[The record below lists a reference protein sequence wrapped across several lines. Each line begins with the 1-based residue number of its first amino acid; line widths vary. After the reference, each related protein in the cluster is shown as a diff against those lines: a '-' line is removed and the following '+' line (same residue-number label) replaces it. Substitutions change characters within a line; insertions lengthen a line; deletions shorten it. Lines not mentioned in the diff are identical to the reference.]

1 MLGKS
6 LDQKQAQ
13 TDIFRPLLASF
24 INMEHNLI
32 KLGERLDWKGLEKSF
47 SEFYSN
53 TGTPS
58 KPIRLM
64 AGLLMLKQMFNLS
77 DEVVVEQWKQNAY
90 YQYFTGEI
98 YFQWDLPCDASD
110 LVHFRKRIGQDGA
123 VKILKLSIDLHEDKV
138 SKATEV
144 LVDTTVEEKN
154 ITFPTDTKLAV
165 KIIKKCHK
173 IADKE
178 GVTLRQNYKRVLK
191 KELIKCRF
199 AHHPKRIKEGRKAM
213 KKIKV
218 IAGRLVRDIDRK
230 LQKAGNK
237 KFVREKELFTKVLNQ
252 KKADKNKIYSLH
264 EPQTACIAKGKS
276 HKPYEFGAKI
286 GFATLPGTNVIV
298 GVAHF
303 QGNPHDS
310 QTLESTIQSA
320 ENLTGKTFKSA
331 IVDRGYRGQT
341 KVGETIVVI
350 PNPKKDQKLSAYQK
364 LKKRTQCTSR
374 AAIEPIISHVKF
386 DCRMAKNYL
395 KGEIGDK
402 VNAIL
407 AAAAFNLRKS
417 LSELILWLK
426 IYAKIHL
433 PNKTIRPSIYINKY
447 MIGLI
452 GVVKD

>member
-6 LDQKQAQ
+6 IEQKQAQ

-24 INMEHNLI
+24 IDMEHNLI
-32 KLGERLDWKGLEKSF
+32 KLGGRLDWKGLEKSF
-47 SEFYSN
+47 SEFYSK

-58 KPIRLM
+58 KPVRLM

-77 DEVVVEQWKQNAY
+77 DEVVVEHWKQNAY

-98 YFQWDLPCDASD
+98 YFQWHLPCDASD
-110 LVHFRKRIGQDGA
+110 LVHFRKRIGEEGA
-123 VKILKLSIDLHEDKV
+123 LKILKMSIDLHHDKV
-138 SKATEV
+138 KKATEV

-173 IADKE
+173 IAEKE
-178 GVTLRQNYKRVLK
+178 GVILRQNYKRVLK

-199 AHHPKRIKEGRKAM
+199 ANHPKRIKEGRKAM
-213 KKIKV
+213 KKIRV

-230 LQKAGNK
+230 TQKAGSKTFTNY
-237 KFVREKELFTKVLNQ
+237 KELFTKVLNQ
-252 KKADKNKIYSLH
+252 KKANKNKIYSLH

-286 GFATLPGTNVIV
+286 GFATLPGANVIV

-310 QTLESTIQSA
+310 TTLEDTLTSA
-320 ENLTGKTFKSA
+320 ENLTGKTFKRA
-331 IVDRGYRGQT
+331 IVDRGYRGKT
-341 KVGETIVVI
+341 KVGETLIVI
-350 PNPKKDQKLSAYQK
+350 PNPKKDQKLTAYQK
-364 LKKRTQCTSR
+364 LIKRAQCTSR

-402 VNAIL
+402 INAIL
-407 AAAAFNLRKS
+407 AAAAFNFRKA
-417 LSELILWLK
+417 LKELLFWLK
-426 IYAKIHL
+426 IYFKIY
-433 PNKTIRPSIYINKY
+433 NKTNKNSVFSYISN
-447 MIGLI
+447 
-452 GVVKD
+452 

>member
-6 LDQKQAQ
+6 VEQKQPQ

-24 INMEHNLI
+24 INMEHNLV
-32 KLGERLDWKGLEKSF
+32 KLGGRLDWKGLEKSF
-47 SEFYSN
+47 SEFYSK

-58 KPIRLM
+58 KPVRLM

-77 DEVVVEQWKQNAY
+77 DEVVVENWKQNPY

-98 YFQWDLPCDASD
+98 YFQLNLPCDASD
-110 LVHFRKRIGQDGA
+110 LVHFRKRIGEDGA
-123 VKILKLSIDLHEDKV
+123 LKILKMSIDLHEDKV
-138 SKATEV
+138 KKATEV

-165 KIIKKCHK
+165 KIIKRCHK
-173 IADKE
+173 YADKE
-178 GVTLRQNYKRVLK
+178 GITLRQNYKRVLK
-191 KELIKCRF
+191 RELIKCRF
-199 AHHPKRIKEGRKAM
+199 AHHPKRIREGKKAM
-213 KKIKV
+213 KKIRV

-230 LQKAGNK
+230 AEKAGSK
-237 KFVREKELFTKVLNQ
+237 TFVKHKELYTKVLNQ
-252 KKADKNKIYSLH
+252 KKTDKNKIYSLH

-286 GFATLPGTNVIV
+286 GFATLPGANVIV

-303 QGNPHDS
+303 QGNPHDAT
-310 QTLESTIQSA
+310 TLADTLASA
-320 ENLTGKTFKSA
+320 ENLTGKTFKRA

-341 KVGETIVVI
+341 KVGETIIVI

-364 LKKRTQCTSR
+364 LRKRAQCTSR
-374 AAIEPIISHVKF
+374 AAIEPVISHVKF
-386 DCRMAKNYL
+386 NCRMAKNYL

-407 AAAAFNLRKS
+407 AAAAFNFRKA
-417 LSELILWLK
+417 LNELLFWLK
-426 IYAKIHL
+426 IYLQFSMK
-433 PNKTIRPSIYINKY
+433 INKDQPY
-447 MIGLI
+447 LNSNFTFSTLI
-452 GVVKD
+452 VCC